1 MIRQKIVESF
11 YSLLFNDVW
20 EIWFEQR
27 RWLRMSPILWNK
39 QANFIFVAEILNN
52 YHVNLNKL
60 FELKLPN
67 TNIPTSL
74 FWNEYNFESDLFLIG
89 LSWSHRIRG
98 KKTDSNRSALTGII
112 FTTVSSWQICVT
124 CWGQFG
130 LILHTCS

>member
-98 KKTDSNRSALTGII
+98 KKQTATAVHWRVFFLRLFLLDRFVWHAEGSL
-112 FTTVSSWQICVT
+112 V
-124 CWGQFG
+124 
-130 LILHTCS
+130 

>member
-98 KKTDSNRSALTGII
+98 EKNRQQQQCTDGYSFYDCFFLTDLCDTLRAVW
-112 FTTVSSWQICVT
+112 FNSTYM
-124 CWGQFG
+124 
-130 LILHTCS
+130 